1 MNGLKQVLAG
11 TIAQHVLLQIIA
23 TFPTA
28 YILGLV
34 VTAKQKGGVVLNA
47 IPPMFWPILAG
58 LVLIVTVYHGFLYPM
73 YKKRK
78 EKSEAYRQEVESAY
92 EWVTQAYK
100 PSILNPRC
108 PGNPHTIK
116 EYAQRAVDTLR
127 PKLVKK
133 CKGAAIPQA
142 IDVSDEHS
150 LEQWYNYLREERAR
164 AVKP

>member
-34 VTAKQKGGVVLNA
+34 VTAKQKGEVVLNA

-58 LVLIVTVYHGFLYPM
+58 LVLIVAVYHGFLYPM

-92 EWVTQAYK
+92 ELVSQAYR
-100 PSILNPRC
+100 PSILNPQHQ
-108 PGNPHTIK
+108 GNPDAIK
-116 EYAQRAVDTLR
+116 EYAQRKVDSLR
-127 PKLVKK
+127 PKLMKK
-133 CKGAAIPQA
+133 RKGTVIPQV
-142 IDVSDEHS
+142 IDVTDEHS

-164 AVKP
+164 TVKP